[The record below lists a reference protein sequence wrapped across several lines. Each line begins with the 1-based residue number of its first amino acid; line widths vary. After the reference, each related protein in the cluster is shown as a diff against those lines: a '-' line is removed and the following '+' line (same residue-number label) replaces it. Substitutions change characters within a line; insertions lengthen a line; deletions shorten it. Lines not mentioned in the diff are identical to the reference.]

1 MSRGRKLIAL
11 CNLQLE
17 KGNTTHHGPSITKN
31 KKNWFCNRSLL
42 PTSENSSSE
51 KKSMNTKSME
61 RIFNDNGKVAEALT
75 EDAGKKIIVHDVAI
89 VRGPG
94 PFDHKLPSDSS
105 ELEAVSSEEKEEK
118 NICAKEEVCNTLN
131 NVSSEDT
138 FDAPVTPED
147 PFGTLESEG
156 SLYCPSSDEDTD
168 SSGFDHEDD
177 RRNLKPSKERK
188 KTCKKNSIHE
198 SSSDVNNKIPRIF
211 MDSDKFQNND
221 INLDAPNVERSKVP
235 YKRKPDYCYF
245 CETPVLNFGRHIVR
259 NHSIE
264 IDVTEILA
272 KPVNSKERRHLFD
285 ILRRKGNFLAD
296 NGTCFKPVREG
307 YAPEREKLPCDNC
320 LGYFSSKLLN
330 RHKKRSFKDKLV
342 SGDQNEKRFNVFG
355 NFRIDRRLIEQ
366 VFPHMRADRISF
378 EAKKENL
385 ICEFGARYMKTQ
397 REKHFIHVTSRKMR
411 ELSNIL
417 LEIRKIDP
425 SITTLLSALRPKYF
439 DIFVEATKRVAK
451 YDIEKD
457 VYNSPTFA
465 INIVTSLKQCCDIA
479 ITFIYTKNVEHLSVP
494 AATLEADL
502 KTLVRLFETNWSY
515 EVSSHAANN
524 LKLNKWNKVTIVP
537 LASDLRLLRD
547 HLVKLATE
555 SLKIL
560 QKSLKD
566 KQGESLDTSITTTS
580 PQSLECTEMSQLFN
594 NLVESVY
601 CRVILLNRRRSG
613 ELQRMYL
620 HTYINASSETQKY
633 EEFTHAVSQPEEILL
648 KSLKRV
654 VIRGKRGRGRVPVLF
669 SSDVQEHIKY
679 ILEVRDHFVPKD
691 NPYLFAAARS
701 ASHLIGYKILMKHAK
716 RSGAKN
722 PSAITSTCL
731 RKHLATLSQLFNL
744 SEGEIEQLAT
754 FMGHTAGVHKSSYRL
769 PDDIYQTAKISKLL
783 MIMEDGSA
791 DKYKGKSI
799 DEIYLDL
806 DENLLEASTD
816 NDSDNNDDRIID
828 ELIEA
833 SNSENMC
840 LAPDYSENRQ
850 TNLNL
855 QKKPKRILVPWSD
868 EQKRVTTDF
877 FKDHI
882 KKKRFS

>member
-1 MSRGRKLIAL
+1 MTSYDK
-11 CNLQLE
+11 NQQLYE
-17 KGNTTHHGPSITKN
+17 LFEYLGIY
-31 KKNWFCNRSLL
+31 L
-42 PTSENSSSE
+42 PTSATTSFKES
-51 KKSMNTKSME
+51 T
-61 RIFNDNGKVAEALT
+61 IYIDNVTEALT
-75 EDAGKKIIVHDVAI
+75 EAAGKKIIVHDMVI

-105 ELEAVSSEEKEEK
+105 ELEAVSSEENR
-118 NICAKEEVCNTLN
+118 NICAK
-131 NVSSEDT
+131 
-138 FDAPVTPED
+138 
-147 PFGTLESEG
+147 
-156 SLYCPSSDEDTD
+156 DTD

-211 MDSDKFQNND
+211 TDSDKFQNND

-296 NGTCFKPVREG
+296 NGTLPVREG
-307 YAPEREKLPCDNC
+307 YVPEREKLPCDNC

-330 RHKKRSFKDKLV
+330 RHKKRCFKDKLV

-378 EAKKENL
+378 EAKKDNL
-385 ICEFGARYMKTQ
+385 ICDL
-397 REKHFIHVTSRKMR
+397 V
-411 ELSNIL
+411 
-417 LEIRKIDP
+417 P
-425 SITTLLSALRPKYF
+425 
-439 DIFVEATKRVAK
+439 ATKRVAK
-451 YDIEKD
+451 YDIEKRLH
-457 VYNSPTFA
+457 V
-465 INIVTSLKQCCDIA
+465 NIVTSLKQCCDIA

-613 ELQRMYL
+613 ELQRMFAHIY
-620 HTYINASSETQKY
+620 KC
-633 EEFTHAVSQPEEILL
+633 ILRNM
-648 KSLKRV
+648 K
-654 VIRGKRGRGRVPVLF
+654 
-669 SSDVQEHIKY
+669 
-679 ILEVRDHFVPKD
+679 
-691 NPYLFAAARS
+691 N
-701 ASHLIGYKILMKHAK
+701 SHML
-716 RSGAKN
+716 S
-722 PSAITSTCL
+722 PSR
-731 RKHLATLSQLFNL
+731 RK
-744 SEGEIEQLAT
+744 
-754 FMGHTAGVHKSSYRL
+754 
-769 PDDIYQTAKISKLL
+769 
-783 MIMEDGSA
+783 
-791 DKYKGKSI
+791 
-799 DEIYLDL
+799 
-806 DENLLEASTD
+806 
-816 NDSDNNDDRIID
+816 
-828 ELIEA
+828 
-833 SNSENMC
+833 
-840 LAPDYSENRQ
+840 
-850 TNLNL
+850 
-855 QKKPKRILVPWSD
+855 
-868 EQKRVTTDF
+868 F
-877 FKDHI
+877 F
-882 KKKRFS
+882 

>member
-1 MSRGRKLIAL
+1 
-11 CNLQLE
+11 
-17 KGNTTHHGPSITKN
+17 
-31 KKNWFCNRSLL
+31 
-42 PTSENSSSE
+42 
-51 KKSMNTKSME
+51 
-61 RIFNDNGKVAEALT
+61 
-75 EDAGKKIIVHDVAI
+75 
-89 VRGPG
+89 
-94 PFDHKLPSDSS
+94 
-105 ELEAVSSEEKEEK
+105 
-118 NICAKEEVCNTLN
+118 
-131 NVSSEDT
+131 
-138 FDAPVTPED
+138 
-147 PFGTLESEG
+147 
-156 SLYCPSSDEDTD
+156 
-168 SSGFDHEDD
+168 
-177 RRNLKPSKERK
+177 
-188 KTCKKNSIHE
+188 
-198 SSSDVNNKIPRIF
+198 
-211 MDSDKFQNND
+211 
-221 INLDAPNVERSKVP
+221 
-235 YKRKPDYCYF
+235 
-245 CETPVLNFGRHIVR
+245 
-259 NHSIE
+259 
-264 IDVTEILA
+264 
-272 KPVNSKERRHLFD
+272 
-285 ILRRKGNFLAD
+285 
-296 NGTCFKPVREG
+296 
-307 YAPEREKLPCDNC
+307 
-320 LGYFSSKLLN
+320 
-330 RHKKRSFKDKLV
+330 
-342 SGDQNEKRFNVFG
+342 
-355 NFRIDRRLIEQ
+355 
-366 VFPHMRADRISF
+366 MRADRISF
-378 EAKKENL
+378 EAKKDNL
-385 ICEFGARYMKTQ
+385 ICEFGARYMKTH

-411 ELSNIL
+411 ELSKIL

-566 KQGESLDTSITTTS
+566 N
-580 PQSLECTEMSQLFN
+580 QLFN

-654 VIRGKRGRGRVPVLF
+654 VIRGKRGRGVPVLF

-679 ILEVRDHFVPKD
+679 ILELRDHFVPKD

-722 PSAITSTCL
+722 PSAITSTRL

-882 KKKRFS
+882 KKKRSPKRNECEVLKSMFPDLLSNKDWLKIKVFVQNIYSKKNK